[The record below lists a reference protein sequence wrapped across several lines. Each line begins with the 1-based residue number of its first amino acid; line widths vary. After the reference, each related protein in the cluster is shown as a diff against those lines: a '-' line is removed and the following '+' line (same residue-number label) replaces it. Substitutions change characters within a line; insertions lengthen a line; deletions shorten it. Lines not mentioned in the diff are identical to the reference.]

1 VREACAEALCQAILD
16 RHSHAVPAGVLV
28 EILGG
33 IAAPMILQ
41 LRDHTVE
48 AINKALPEGAARL
61 FTSREADV
69 LGQQQRWESEAH
81 DAAAAGVD
89 AAAAGGV
96 DAAPELPCMP
106 CASTA
111 EVSPPPAPSQGM
123 PADARSQLS
132 ALLSAA
138 CAPGEISGGGTVSVL
153 MECLSALCKSFLQHL
168 QKLVAYPSFDKLW
181 LCILQVLGHFLDSEV
196 HGAEELLVVAKRWG
210 SLADSVKQS
219 LRDLYAMLGASSD
232 NLVRLLRALRSENVF
247 AARPG
252 LLEVTM
258 ETIKHFDGYDEILR
272 EMNQP

>member
-81 DAAAAGVD
+81 DATAAGVD
-89 AAAAGGV
+89 AATGV
-96 DAAPELPCMP
+96 VTASPELPF
-106 CASTA
+106 ARAA
-111 EVSPPPAPSQGM
+111 EVPPPPAPSQGM